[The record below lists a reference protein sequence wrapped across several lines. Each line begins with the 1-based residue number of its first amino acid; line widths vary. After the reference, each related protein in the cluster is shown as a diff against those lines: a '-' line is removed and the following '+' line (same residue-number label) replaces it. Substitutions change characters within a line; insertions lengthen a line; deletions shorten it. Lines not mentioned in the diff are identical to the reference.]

1 MFVNGS
7 ISSKSCIV
15 REVLGLPLSLFINM
29 QTADIQ
35 VGLCIMDRPRMDSF
49 CIPVIQYSCAD
60 TRK

>member
-1 MFVNGS
+1 MFVNWG
-7 ISSKSCIV
+7 ISSKSYIV

-49 CIPVIQYSCAD
+49 CIIQYSCAN